1 MYRKESVAGAARS
14 RSRASAGK
22 TQPAHY
28 VLPWYDGMPKLGSQ
42 SMVPPTCSTQ
52 GRPLKVSCADTGFGN
67 RIINLM
73 A

>member
-1 MYRKESVAGAARS
+1 MYRKESTVAGAAL
-14 RSRASAGK
+14 ALSALARPRRK

-42 SMVPPTCSTQ
+42 SMVPSDVLHAGP
-52 GRPLKVSCADTGFGN
+52 A
-67 RIINLM
+67 